1 MIRRATQQDFVRKIV
16 SESELR
22 VCALNQAYGP
32 DASFIQFFADD
43 RGSIAA
49 LMDGFLSFYCIGELT
64 DEWCTFLLMHS
75 DVRVIHTDAVT
86 ATAFAQKTGFPLT
99 QGSVYKLEQLSSGT
113 PLQFSYAD
121 LVPYRAIYTLLSAV
135 FDHVSPF
142 EPWYVD
148 MSHRIRHGCCHIA
161 TEYADDRLISMA
173 MTVAETD
180 EIALIG
186 GVATAQEY
194 RGKGAASRCIARLI
208 SNLSQRTIF
217 IAPDNDR
224 AARLYKTLGFT
235 PCGTWAEVSL
245 P

>member
-1 MIRRATQQDFVRKIV
+1 MIRRATQQDFIRNIV

-22 VCALNQAYGP
+22 ACALKQAYGQ

-43 RGSIAA
+43 NGSIAA
-49 LMDGFLSFYCIGELT
+49 LMDGFLSFYCVGELT
-64 DEWCTFLLMHS
+64 EEWCAFLLMHS

-86 ATAFAQKTGFPLT
+86 ATAFAQKNGFPLV
-99 QGSVYKLEQLSSGT
+99 QGAVYKLEKLSSGT
-113 PLQFSYAD
+113 PLQFNYAE
-121 LVPYRAIYTLLSAV
+121 LVPFREIYALLSAV
-135 FDHVSPF
+135 FDRVSSF

-161 TEYADDRLISMA
+161 TEYADDRLISIA
-173 MTVAETD
+173 MTVAETE

-194 RGKGAASRCIARLI
+194 RGKGAASRCIGRLI
-208 SNLSQRTIF
+208 SDLSQRTIF
-217 IAPDNDR
+217 IAPDNER
-224 AARLYKTLGFT
+224 AERLYKTLGFT